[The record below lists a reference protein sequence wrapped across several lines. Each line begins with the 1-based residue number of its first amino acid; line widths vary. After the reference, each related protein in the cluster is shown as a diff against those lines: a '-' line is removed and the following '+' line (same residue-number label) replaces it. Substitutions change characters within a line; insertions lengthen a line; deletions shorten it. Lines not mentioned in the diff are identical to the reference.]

1 MKSKKVV
8 VTGGCGFIG
17 SNLTAELAKE
27 NHVTVLDN
35 LSYGRADNLA
45 GLSKKNVRFV
55 KGDITDYKLLEKVLK
70 NKDYV
75 FHQAAMAS
83 VAESWE
89 KPKEANEVNVT
100 GTQNVLRAAVKNRV
114 KKVIFASSSSVYGV
128 PKKVPIPENS
138 EKTPLSPYGA
148 AKLIGEH
155 YCRIYMEAYGLPTV
169 SLRYFNV
176 YGPKQNPDSPYAAVI
191 PRFIRC
197 GSESKPFEIYG
208 DGEQTRDFIYVK
220 DLVSVA
226 ILAAECKKCEGEAL
240 NVGSGEKT
248 SIKQLGEKISE
259 LLGREFKARYLPP
272 RLGDI
277 KSSLADVSKMKS
289 LLGFKPAFSLERG
302 LSETIKYL
310 GGSE

>member
-1 MKSKKVV
+1 MKSRKVV

-17 SNLTAELAKE
+17 SNMAAELAKE
-27 NHVTVLDN
+27 NHVTVIDN
-35 LSYGRADNLA
+35 LSNGRAENLA
-45 GLSKKNVRFV
+45 DLPMQNVQLV
-55 KGDITDYKLLEKVLK
+55 KGDITNYNLLEKVLK

-83 VAESWE
+83 IAESWE
-89 KPKEANEVNVT
+89 KPREANEANIT
-100 GTQNVLRAAVKNRV
+100 GTQNILRAAVKNKV

-128 PKKVPIPENS
+128 PKKVPIPEAA
-138 EKTPLSPYGA
+138 ETKPLSPYGA

-155 YCRIYMEAYGLPTV
+155 YCRIYMEAYGMPTV

-176 YGPKQNPDSPYAAVI
+176 YGPKQNLDSPYAAVI
-191 PRFIRC
+191 PKFIRW
-197 GSESKPFEIYG
+197 GSEGEPFEIYG
-208 DGEQTRDFIYVK
+208 DGKQTRDFIYVK
-220 DLVSVA
+220 DLVQVA
-226 ILAAECKKCEGEAL
+226 ILAAECKKCDGEVL

-289 LLGFKPAFSLERG
+289 ILGFKPAFSLEHG
-302 LSETIKYL
+302 LSETIKFL